1 MWNKVIHIKKFIS
14 NQRVMY
20 EKMYSNFSE
29 GIDQIVSNKKKYYK
43 KIKKDYSCKQNLN
56 LAEILKLK
64 IKILYY

>member
-43 KIKKDYSCKQNLN
+43 KIKKDYNCKQKLN
-56 LAEILKLK
+56 LIEILKLK